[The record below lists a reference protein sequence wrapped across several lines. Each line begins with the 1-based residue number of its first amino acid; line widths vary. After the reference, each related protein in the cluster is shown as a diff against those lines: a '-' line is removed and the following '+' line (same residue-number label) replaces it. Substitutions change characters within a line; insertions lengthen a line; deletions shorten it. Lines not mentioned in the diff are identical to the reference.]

1 MCLCLCQCLC
11 LCLCPAVSACLC
23 MCVCVSVCLCLC
35 LCVCMSVCMCVCE
48 SVSVCLCVCVCVYVC
63 LCVCD
68 CVCVCVCV
76 QSIGTSILI
85 VSFLILSSLLDFYEL
100 PFLILS
106 SIPFVGP
113 APRRPPSFH
122 SSPWCRWLI
131 YLTLCRTS
139 KQTHSVLHTTDPVKF
154 G

>member
-1 MCLCLCQCLC
+1 MCLCQCLC

-23 MCVCVSVCLCLC
+23 LCVCVSVWVCVCVSVCLCVCVSVSLC
-35 LCVCMSVCMCVCE
+35 LCVCVSVSVCMCVC
-48 SVSVCLCVCVCVYVC
+48 VSVTVFVS
-63 LCVCD
+63 
-68 CVCVCVCV
+68 VCV
-76 QSIGTSILI
+76 QSIGRSILI